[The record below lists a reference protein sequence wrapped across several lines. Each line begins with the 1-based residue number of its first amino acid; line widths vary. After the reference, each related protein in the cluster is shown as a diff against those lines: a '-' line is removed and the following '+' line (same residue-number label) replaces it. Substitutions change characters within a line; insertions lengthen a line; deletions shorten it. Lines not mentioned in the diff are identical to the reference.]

1 MKIGFT
7 GIDLPEGKVK
17 YQDEALQ
24 ALIQKDNPKKIS
36 PYYAEFFRDEFSK
49 VHAIVVPKDRILDL
63 LILDMEK
70 IESRQMRATE
80 PAETALLSRCME
92 RLEQEIP
99 LCDVEFDE
107 GERILMNTLAP
118 ASLKPVVRI
127 TGDEDVNT
135 IISLALEQAGYMF
148 FYTTGPS
155 ESHSWLV
162 RKNSDIVTCAAAIHS
177 DLARGFIKGDVV
189 SFEDYLNCH
198 NFNECKS
205 KGLAKLVERDYVVQP
220 REILEIRFN
229 V

>member
-17 YQDEALQ
+17 YQDEGLQ

-36 PYYAEFFRDEFSK
+36 PYYAEFIRDDFSK
-49 VHAIVVPKDRILDL
+49 VNAIAVPREKILDL

-70 IESRQMRATE
+70 IESRQMRAIE
-80 PAETALLSRCME
+80 PAETALLARCME
-92 RLEQEIP
+92 VLEQEIP
-99 LCDVEFDE
+99 LCEADFTE
-107 GERILMNTLAP
+107 GERILLNTLAP
-118 ASLKPVVRI
+118 ASLKPVVQLA
-127 TGDEDVNT
+127 GDEDVNT
-135 IISLALEQAGYMF
+135 VISLALEKAKYMF
-148 FYTTGPS
+148 FYTSGPS

-162 RKNSDIVTCAAAIHS
+162 KKDSDIVTCAAAIHS

-189 SFEDYLNCH
+189 NFEDYLNCH